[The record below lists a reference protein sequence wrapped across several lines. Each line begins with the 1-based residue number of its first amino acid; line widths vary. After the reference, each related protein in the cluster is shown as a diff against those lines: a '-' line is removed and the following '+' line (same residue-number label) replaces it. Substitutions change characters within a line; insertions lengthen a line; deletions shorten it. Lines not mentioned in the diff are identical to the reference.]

1 MKNLSKPKYSIAAIK
16 RKTKIGGVNSRVF
29 DLVVAKKSKHDKL
42 YVIEKLGSVDFNYNK
57 FTINFFRLIF
67 WIRVY
72 PSINPKA
79 WYFLNKYIFS
89 KKW

>member
-1 MKNLSKPKYSIAAIK
+1 MESLNKPRYTLVCIK
-16 RKTKIGGVNSRVF
+16 RKIKIKGKNSRVF
-29 DLVVAKKSKHDKL
+29 DLVIAKKSKHNKFF
-42 YVIEKLGSVDFNYNK
+42 VIEKLGSIDLNYNK

-67 WIRVY
+67 WIRFY
-72 PSINPKA
+72 PAIESKA

>member
-1 MKNLSKPKYSIAAIK
+1 MKILNKPKYTIAAIK
-16 RKTKIGGVNSRVF
+16 RKIKIKGVDSRVF
-29 DLVVAKKSKHDKL
+29 DLVIAKKSKHNRF
-42 YVIEKLGSVDFNYNK
+42 YVVEKLGSIDFNYNK

-72 PSINPKA
+72 PAINPKA